1 MPEIARPVANQNVR
15 VCMYPDHIPAHF
27 HVYDRGTGL
36 SAWVP
41 LSTLVPNAKRSKVP
55 RQALG
60 DLSAVLEWARQN
72 KAVLEQRWR
81 ELRADHG

>member
-1 MPEIARPVANQNVR
+1 MPEIARPIANQNVR

-41 LSTLVPNAKRSKVP
+41 LRTLVPNARRSKIP
-55 RQALG
+55 RQARS
-60 DLSAVLEWARQN
+60 DLNAVLDWAQRN
-72 KAVLEQRWR
+72 RLLLEQT
-81 ELRADHG
+81 